1 IKFFM
6 VFPLHQSPCPIDQ
19 NTVNHVYKNQGKQQ
33 NNVNDEVIEQQY
45 STELSINSHENINI
59 LDTPEYWEQFLGDAD
74 TFLQNDFE
82 MFDEYGAPIDS
93 PPNAPFTPFIEKV
106 NQISSLYEEPIY
118 QQLECST
125 INWLWSTFI
134 QSIMNGMPHL
144 PSDRIS
150 DVIEVDFPTDFAM
163 STFYQLLSQMTLLG
177 PHVFTKCTILRMM
190 SFSEWNRKHSLPDH
204 RPIWNVESNNC
215 ADIEI
220 VEPGEVIDELIN
232 EHLVNSSNISSSSE
246 ISEQKSPSSNQQ
258 PTTEQK
264 QIVSLDI
271 VIQGQYLSPQSEMF
285 SKIFHYMSTQIF
297 FRPHPCGRYASRIT
311 MPVPSVS
318 TIEPIMIWL
327 YNHDDDAW
335 LKTVTPRSFE
345 QICQNVIFLG
355 LGDNALEVL
364 YNYFQQHLEE
374 IIQ

>member
-1 IKFFM
+1 KAF
-6 VFPLHQSPCPIDQ
+6 L
-19 NTVNHVYKNQGKQQ
+19 YKI
-33 NNVNDEVIEQQY
+33 VNDEGIEQQC
-45 STELSINSHENINI
+45 STELPTGSYENINI
-59 LDTPEYWEQFLGDAD
+59 DTSEYWEQLLGDAD

-82 MFDEYGAPIDS
+82 MFDEYGVPIDS
-93 PPNAPFTPFIEKV
+93 SPNAPFTPLIETI
-106 NQISSLYEEPIY
+106 NPILSPYEEPIY
-118 QQLECST
+118 QQLKCST
-125 INWLWSTFI
+125 TNWLWSTFI
-134 QSIMNGMPHL
+134 QSIINGMPHL

-150 DVIEVDFPTDFAM
+150 DIIEVDFPTDFAM

-190 SFSEWNRKHSLPDH
+190 SFSEWNRRHSLPDH
-204 RPIWNVESNNC
+204 RPIWNFEANSCSSV
-215 ADIEI
+215 EI

-232 EHLVNSSNISSSSE
+232 EHLVNSPNKSPPPSPKT
-246 ISEQKSPSSNQQ
+246 SEQNSPSLNQQ
-258 PTTEQK
+258 QTTEQFQK
-264 QIVSLDI
+264 QLVVPLDI
-271 VIQGQYLSPQSEMF
+271 VVQGQYLSPQSEMF

-327 YNHDDDAW
+327 YNHDDEAW

-345 QICQNVIFLG
+345 QICRNVIFLG
-355 LGDNALEVL
+355 LGDNALDTL